1 MEIEVKHL
9 RFKHP
14 FTSVV
19 VGPTNS
25 GKTYFIQ
32 NLLKN
37 HSLVIN
43 NIGSSIRVLWF
54 YGVYQSS
61 FKIPI
66 SENVVIRYIEGIPK
80 DNILSEF
87 KPDLIVIDDLLFE
100 FDKNKNV
107 ENIFIKNSHHLKI
120 SVVFAVQNLFYKS
133 LRTISI
139 NSNYIIL
146 MKNPR
151 DKQQIKYLAKQIFA
165 DNSKYLIE
173 AYNDAT
179 KNPYGYL
186 VIDLT
191 ADTPD
196 EYRLRTRIYPD
207 ESKNIRFS
215 PIIYQPK

>member
-1 MEIEVKHL
+1 
-9 RFKHP
+9 
-14 FTSVV
+14 
-19 VGPTNS
+19 
-25 GKTYFIQ
+25 
-32 NLLKN
+32 
-37 HSLVIN
+37 
-43 NIGSSIRVLWF
+43 
-54 YGVYQSS
+54 
-61 FKIPI
+61 
-66 SENVVIRYIEGIPK
+66 
-80 DNILSEF
+80 
-87 KPDLIVIDDLLFE
+87 
-100 FDKNKNV
+100 
-107 ENIFIKNSHHLKI
+107 
-120 SVVFAVQNLFYKS
+120 
-133 LRTISI
+133 
-139 NSNYIIL
+139 

-191 ADTPD
+191 AETPD